1 MFHTVVQQLTVGEVI
16 AKSSTPRFFE
26 IHYVSKRWCRSFCNN
41 FTKVNRFWKFF
52 TVGNSDELS
61 TKYNV

>member
-41 FTKVNRFWKFF
+41 FTNC
-52 TVGNSDELS
+52 
-61 TKYNV
+61 